1 MAGGDIG
8 GPRDP
13 AEADGGLRRDIGFT
27 GSAFLS
33 FNGIVGAG
41 IFALPAA
48 LHLQF
53 GAFSPWLFPLFALL
67 ILLVV
72 VPFAKLAALFAG
84 SGGPVAYC
92 ACFGPAASFQ
102 AGWLYYLAR
111 LTALAANA
119 NVFATYAAAM
129 WPPLAGPQGRAA
141 MILGLVALVAWLNVV
156 GVRRAIR
163 VLNAV
168 TVLKALPVVGLALL
182 GLAVAGPNLPLPT
195 ALPPISGV
203 EAAALVILYAFVGF
217 ENSLVPA
224 GETRSP
230 QRTIPRAL
238 VITVLATAALYF
250 FVQLAYVAVM
260 PAGAAPA
267 APLATLAEILIGP
280 AGLVLLSVTA
290 MLSVGGNFLGSM
302 TSTPRVTF
310 ALAEAGSLPRWF
322 GRIDP
327 RWRTPAN
334 SVLFMAGLT
343 ALLAL
348 SGNFVWLA
356 IVSTLSRL
364 FVYALSIVA
373 LPAARRG
380 AGLRTG
386 FGLGLLMAGGL
397 AVCAWAAAQ
406 STGAAWALLGGLL
419 VIGLLLYAL
428 ARRQAASSSAAT
440 VSSIQPPPSSR
451 SPS

>member
-1 MAGGDIG
+1 MSMH
-8 GPRDP
+8 PTP
-13 AEADGGLRRDIGFT
+13 EAEAGLRRDIGFT
-27 GSAFLS
+27 GSAFLA

-41 IFALPAA
+41 IFALPAT
-48 LHLQF
+48 LHVQF

-72 VPFAKLAALFAG
+72 VPFAKLAALFPV

-92 ACFGPAASFQ
+92 ACFGPAVSFQ

-119 NVFATYAAAM
+119 NVFATYAAAL
-129 WPPLAGPQGRAA
+129 WPPLAGPIGRTGL
-141 MILGLVALVAWLNVV
+141 ILGLVALVAWLNVI
-156 GVRRAIR
+156 GVRRAIQT
-163 VLNAV
+163 LNAV
-168 TVLKALPVVGLALL
+168 TVLKALPVIGLALF
-182 GLAVAGPNLPLPT
+182 GMIVAGGNLTAPA

-203 EAAALVILYAFVGF
+203 EAAALVVLYAFVGF
-217 ENSLVPA
+217 ENCLVPA

-238 VITVLATAALYF
+238 VITVFATAALYF
-250 FVQLAYVAVM
+250 LVQLAYVAVM
-260 PAGAAPA
+260 PAGAAPE
-267 APLATLAEILIGP
+267 APLAAFAEAVIGP
-280 AGLVLLSVTA
+280 VGLVLLSVTA
-290 MLSVGGNFLGSM
+290 MLSVAGNFLGSM

-327 RWRTPAN
+327 RSRTPVN
-334 SVLFMAGLT
+334 SVLFMAALT

-348 SGNFVWLA
+348 SGSFVWLA

-364 FVYALSIVA
+364 FVYALSIAA
-373 LPAARRG
+373 LPAARRE

-386 FGLGLLMAGGL
+386 IGLSLLMGGGL
-397 AVCAWAAAQ
+397 IVCAWATAQ
-406 STGAAWALLGGLL
+406 STGTAWALLGGLL
-419 VIGLLLYAL
+419 LVGLLLYA
-428 ARRQAASSSAAT
+428 AGRRQAASSSAAA

>member
-1 MAGGDIG
+1 MAGGDIAADEG
-8 GPRDP
+8 TAA
-13 AEADGGLRRDIGFT
+13 AEAGLRRDIGFT
-27 GSAFLS
+27 GSAFLA

-41 IFALPAA
+41 IFALPAT

-72 VPFAKLAALFAG
+72 IPFAKLAALFAG

-92 ACFGPAASFQ
+92 ACFGPAVSFQ

-119 NVFATYAAAM
+119 NVFATYAAVL
-129 WPPLAGPQGRAA
+129 WPPLAGTVGRAGL
-141 MILGLVALVAWLNVV
+141 ILALVALVAWLNVI
-156 GVRRAIR
+156 GVRRAIQT
-163 VLNAV
+163 LNAV
-168 TVLKALPVVGLALL
+168 TVLKALPVIGLALL
-182 GLAVAGPNLPLPT
+182 GLAVAGANLTAPA
-195 ALPPISGV
+195 ALPSISGV

-238 VITVLATAALYF
+238 VITIVATAALYF
-250 FVQLAYVAVM
+250 VVQLAYVAVM
-260 PAGAAPA
+260 PAGAAPE
-267 APLATLAEILIGP
+267 APLAAFAEVLIGP
-280 AGLVLLSVTA
+280 IGLVLLSVTA
-290 MLSVGGNFLGSM
+290 MLSVAGNFLGSM

-322 GRIDP
+322 GRIDL
-327 RWRTPAN
+327 RSRTPAN

-348 SGNFVWLA
+348 TGSFVWLA

-364 FVYALSIVA
+364 FVYALSIAA
-373 LPAARRG
+373 LPAARRK

-386 FGLGLLMAGGL
+386 IGLSLLMAGGL
-397 AVCAWAAAQ
+397 LVCAWAAAQ

-419 VIGLLLYAL
+419 LVGLVLYAL
-428 ARRQAASSSAAT
+428 ARRQASSSSAAT